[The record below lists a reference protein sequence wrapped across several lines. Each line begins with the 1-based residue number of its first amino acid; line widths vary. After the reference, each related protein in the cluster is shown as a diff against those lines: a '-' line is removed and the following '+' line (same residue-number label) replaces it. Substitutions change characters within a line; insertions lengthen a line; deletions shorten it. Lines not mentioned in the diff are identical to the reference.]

1 MRLNFFRLR
10 TRRHELEGEHQPK
23 AKSGS
28 GGESGDRPHGVAPRP
43 GVTTLREPDTQWPSW
58 LSSQTTRVSD
68 RALQAGQT
76 LPVEQEESEES
87 EESDEEESD
96 EPASLPAA

>member
-1 MRLNFFRLR
+1 MRINFFRLR
-10 TRRHELEGEHQPK
+10 TRRHELEDDHQPK

-28 GGESGDRPHGVAPRP
+28 GGESGDRPHVVAPRP

-76 LPVEQEESEES
+76 LPVEQEEEQ
-87 EESDEEESD
+87 EESD